1 MAIWCWFGQPFSA
14 CLSHSLPVQGY
25 LRHRWGSATKQTQV
39 TASRHLQ
46 WRKSK
51 WWEFSGTLTRPFVNF
66 PSSAVGLLRILLLL
80 LTFCKI
86 FFFYCYKDFDSH
98 SQATCRATA
107 FTASWG
113 GTLWHAFQSSQLM
126 EKTGESK
133 TKLPKHCS
141 VDWGKYHYVGSG
153 CHVKTIN
160 NHNLKLPSA
169 MNHSRSNRSCLS
181 PLKISLDP

>member
-1 MAIWCWFGQPFSA
+1 MLIRTAFF
-14 CLSHSLPVQGY
+14 CLSVTQSPCSGLFKASLRLCHQADAG
-25 LRHRWGSATKQTQV
+25 HRFKTSTVTQEQV
-39 TASRHLQ
+39 VGIFWHLNPTICQ
-46 WRKSK
+46 LSVVSCRT
-51 WWEFSGTLTRPFVNF
+51 FTDLIITFD
-66 PSSAVGLLRILLLL
+66 ILQDY
-80 LTFCKI
+80 
-86 FFFYCYKDFDSH
+86 FFFIVIKTSTH